1 MAVFTTRVTDQAKSE
16 QAIAIAN
23 NKPLIFTKL
32 RANGQE
38 LKELKISNQAAGQV
52 EISGKY
58 SNENATTSFKINR
71 LDLMAKVDGRSEFVF
86 ATSTSADGD
95 TVPSKNDQ
103 PFIVVY
109 RMTVAVNNQANIGLS
124 YKVDQNTLGKFIQ
137 QIGNA
142 KDKVFTIS
150 HGLNERYPLVQVTST
165 IDPWDVVQVT
175 TVIKNSNQINL
186 EFADIQKVNEFA
198 VTIIG

>member
-71 LDLMAKVDGRSEFVF
+71 LDLMAK
-86 ATSTSADGD
+86 
-95 TVPSKNDQ
+95 
-103 PFIVVY
+103 
-109 RMTVAVNNQANIGLS
+109 
-124 YKVDQNTLGKFIQ
+124 
-137 QIGNA
+137 
-142 KDKVFTIS
+142 
-150 HGLNERYPLVQVTST
+150 
-165 IDPWDVVQVT
+165 
-175 TVIKNSNQINL
+175 
-186 EFADIQKVNEFA
+186 
-198 VTIIG
+198 